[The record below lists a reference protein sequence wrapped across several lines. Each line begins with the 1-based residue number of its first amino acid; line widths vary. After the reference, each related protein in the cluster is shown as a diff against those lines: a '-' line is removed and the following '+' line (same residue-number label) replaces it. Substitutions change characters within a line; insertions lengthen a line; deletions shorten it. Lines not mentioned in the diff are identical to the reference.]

1 MGSKYK
7 KCKTNDKGQVTIDY
21 LISITIFLF
30 AIFFVFQYI
39 SGLFTPFES
48 NSDEVTLLAD
58 RVSTL
63 VVENIMSAGDVAVP
77 NLIVSTKVDG
87 FFTLMDDSYEDTR
100 SFLGLDG
107 TYVDYDINVTMENES
122 SGIIKTAG
130 AVLPSVGN
138 VGQTKRIVLFMDA
151 NTEVT
156 EKRILSVRVW

>member
-1 MGSKYK
+1 MDLKYK
-7 KCKTNDKGQVTIDY
+7 KYKTNNRGQVTIDY

-30 AIFFVFQYI
+30 AIFFLFQYI

-77 NLIVSTKVDG
+77 NLVTSTDTDA
-87 FFTLMDDSYEDTR
+87 FFTLLNVDYGGTCTS
-100 SFLGLDG
+100 LGLDG
-107 TYVDYDINVTMENES
+107 TYVDYDVNVTMENES
-122 SGIIKTAG
+122 SGIIKSAG

-151 NTEVT
+151 DTGVT
-156 EKRILSVRVW
+156 EKRIVSIRVW

>member
-1 MGSKYK
+1 MKYK
-7 KCKTNDKGQVTIDY
+7 KYKTNDKGQVTIDY

-77 NLIVSTKVDG
+77 NLVTSTETDA
-87 FFTLMDDSYEDTR
+87 FFTLLNVDYGGTR
-100 SFLGLDG
+100 TSLGLDG
-107 TYVDYDINVTMENES
+107 TYVDYDVNVTMENES
-122 SGIIKTAG
+122 SGIIKSAG

-138 VGQTKRIVLFMDA
+138 VGQTKRIVLFINAD
-151 NTEVT
+151 TGVT
-156 EKRILSVRVW
+156 EKRIVSIRVW